1 MAQNY
6 PGLAMTDIFVLCYFA
21 YLARIYWKESNG
33 HLKSID
39 KKMHTHAADDS
50 VNGIGGW
57 Y

>member
-1 MAQNY
+1 MAEGY
-6 PGLAMTDIFVLCYFA
+6 SGLGITDIAMFWYFA
-21 YLARIYWKESNG
+21 YMAHTYWKTSNG

-50 VNGIGGW
+50 VNGICGW